1 MGLKYGRNISNDDF
15 LLSLVMPLIMILMV
29 VVTFLGGVLLVAKA
43 MLLTKKGER
52 AYKGDYKQLEYR
64 ILRERAYKNMI
75 TGIIIMITA
84 ITLYFIYR
92 QFY

>member
-1 MGLKYGRNISNDDF
+1 
-15 LLSLVMPLIMILMV
+15 MILMV